1 MAREKKATGDAPKK
15 RNSRSK
21 SPVAAAEQVRQQS
34 PDNNEQILQAVST
47 GGNGGSSSSGTKQTV
62 SIGDEDVR
70 RRAYELWEQRGR
82 QHGRD
87 ADDWY
92 RAEAEVRGKSA

>member
-1 MAREKKATGDAPKK
+1 MAKEKRATGEATKK
-15 RNSRSK
+15 RTRK
-21 SPVAAAEQVRQQS
+21 TPVAAAEAM
-34 PDNNEQILQAVST
+34 QAFPE
-47 GGNGGSSSSGTKQTV
+47 NGGVQTLQGPSNGGERGSG
-62 SIGDEDVR
+62 SDEQVR

-92 RAEAEVRGKSA
+92 RAESEVRGKSA